1 MTTER
6 AETIVRNFLSP
17 LATEDFFRAVGQ
29 RSVESIGFPN
39 DYRVKLLGDDPRHTI
54 VQSYATHAQSMK
66 CYRTGS
72 GPPAPPLQ
80 EASSAE
86 EFHRTVR
93 GLHDSGFTVRI
104 LDVTPLSPHLGEV
117 IRALETL
124 LQQPVQSALFWS
136 QAEAKAIVHY
146 DNRDNIVVQVH
157 GRKRWFISNQPPG
170 LQNRWKQIGE
180 PPPELSDYR
189 IVDAGPGDLIYI
201 PRGTPHSVE
210 SLSESLHL
218 AILFVPTTIKD
229 VVAAA
234 LDHLADQD
242 RALRET
248 AFGRAAEL
256 DLAILRDRVSAA
268 LERLAGQCGSQDFI
282 AQALDLSASRMVN
295 GLEPLPRPEEAA
307 ARVTPATVVQHTPLA
322 IFHLRETRGVLDF
335 AVPGDHLAIHPGVE
349 KELRFISTTTE
360 FRVADLPRNA
370 SIDVQILLIERL
382 IAVGLLQI
390 RAEKAVDESIHPDS
404 AESYHRS
411 PGSARPDREIAQ
423 R

>member
-6 AETIVRNFLSP
+6 AEAILRNFLSP
-17 LATEDFFRAVGQ
+17 LATDDFFRAVGH
-29 RSVESIGFPN
+29 RSVEAIGFPN
-39 DYRVKLLGDDPRHTI
+39 DYRVQLLGDDPRHT
-54 VQSYATHAQSMK
+54 VLQSYATHSRSMK

-80 EASSAE
+80 EASSEE

-104 LDVTPLSPHLGEV
+104 PDVTPLSPHLGEV
-117 IRALETL
+117 TRALETL
-124 LQQPVQSALFWS
+124 MQQPVQSALFWS
-136 QAEAKAIVHY
+136 KAKAKAIVHY
-146 DNRDNIVVQVH
+146 DNRDNIAVQLH

-189 IVDAGPGDLIYI
+189 IIDAGPGDLIYI

-218 AILFVPTTIKD
+218 AILFVPTTVKD
-229 VVAAA
+229 VIAAA
-234 LDHLADQD
+234 LDHLADQH
-242 RALRET
+242 RALREP

-256 DLAILRDRVSAA
+256 DLAELRDRVSIA
-268 LERLAGQCGSQDFI
+268 LEQLAGQCRSEVFI
-282 AQALDLSASRMVN
+282 AQALDLSACRVVN
-295 GLEPLPRPEEAA
+295 GLEPLPRPEAS

-322 IFHLRETRGVLDF
+322 ISHLRATRGVLDF

-360 FRVADLPRNA
+360 FQVADLPGNA

-390 RAEKAVDESIHPDS
+390 RAEKAADESIHPDS
-404 AESYHRS
+404 AESDHRS